1 MSDRFY
7 YDLTLPLP
15 VKDNKGLDLKTL
27 EDVRTT
33 LNSLNRDY
41 MESRKVLWD
50 FMNQLNRIQYYFPE
64 DKYSF
69 DDLDPTVFEDI
80 KKECNVARDMLQNM
94 GMRLK

>member
-7 YDLTLPLP
+7 YDLTLPVP

-27 EDVRTT
+27 EDVIIE
-33 LNSLNRDY
+33 LNTLNRDY
-41 MESRKVLWD
+41 NELRKVLQD
-50 FMNQLNRIQYYFPE
+50 FMNRLNRIQYYFPN
-64 DKYSF
+64 DKCSF
-69 DDLDPTVFEDI
+69 DDLDPIVFQDI

>member
-1 MSDRFY
+1 MSDRFSI
-7 YDLTLPLP
+7 DLTLPLP

-41 MESRKVLWD
+41 TESRKILRD

-69 DDLDPTVFEDI
+69 DDLDPNVFEDI